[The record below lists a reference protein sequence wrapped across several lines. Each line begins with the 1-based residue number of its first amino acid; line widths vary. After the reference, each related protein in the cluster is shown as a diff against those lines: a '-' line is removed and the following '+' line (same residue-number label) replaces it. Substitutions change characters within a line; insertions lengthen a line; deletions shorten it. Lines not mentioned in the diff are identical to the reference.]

1 MSLDGLE
8 AREQRVAHARDHALR
23 MLEHL
28 RREIDYG
35 YPAHQIRDL
44 RRQTDRAVVTY
55 TKALD
60 DRAAYQRKAR

>member
-1 MSLDGLE
+1 MSDLE
-8 AREQRVAHARDHALR
+8 VREQRVAHARDHALR

-35 YPAHQIRDL
+35 YPAHAIRDL
-44 RRQTDRAVVTY
+44 RRQADRAVVTY

-60 DRAAYQRKAR
+60 DRTALQRRAR